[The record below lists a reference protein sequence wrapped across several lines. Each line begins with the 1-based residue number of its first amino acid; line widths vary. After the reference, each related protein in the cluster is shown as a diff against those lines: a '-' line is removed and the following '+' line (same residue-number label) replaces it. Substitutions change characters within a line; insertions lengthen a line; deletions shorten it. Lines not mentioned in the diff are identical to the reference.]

1 MNKKYLLILT
11 AVSMLAFGACKKS
24 KNEPTPTPTK
34 EEPKPEDETPPTTT
48 NRTELSIDSIYLYA
62 KQLYYW
68 NDNLPTYKAFN
79 PRQFN
84 VGSVALDKYENELL
98 GIANYSANKYDIYQ
112 NSTKYSNITDI
123 TTKNPSATGVVIND
137 NKSLSVDLLG
147 NGNDVGIRLVS
158 YLLDNTRTR
167 YLPFVTAVY
176 QNSPAESAGVKR
188 GWYISK
194 ANGQAY
200 GANYTNEIANLNAA
214 LNGISVTLELTNLL
228 TSAKTTV
235 TLAKAS
241 YKSSP
246 VYKTKVITAGAK
258 KIGYFAFARFS
269 KLTVSGRTPSD
280 VNLDAAF
287 NEFSSQGVTD
297 LIVDL
302 RYNGGGY
309 VETAEYLTNLIA
321 PSSNNG
327 KVMFTEHYN
336 ATMQNN
342 KATILKNQPLLDA
355 NGKVQRQNG
364 NIVTYFDYMT
374 NPYSV
379 ANNTATFS
387 KKGNLNS
394 VQNVIFLVTGN
405 TASSSELV
413 INSLKPHMSVKVIGA
428 TTYGKPIGFFPIVIE
443 NRYEVYF
450 SLFETR
456 NSLGQGG
463 YYAGIKPEVGYDE
476 DADASG
482 EFWDDIRYDFGDVKE
497 AYLAG
502 ALKILAPGV
511 TFTNSARVASTM
523 SVNGESFNLKN
534 FEKMK
539 PLKNDSFV
547 GMIEN
552 RTKLKN

>member
-1 MNKKYLLILT
+1 MLGV
-11 AVSMLAFGACKKS
+11 ASVLAFGACKKS
-24 KNEPTPTPTK
+24 KVEPTPTPAK
-34 EEPKPEDETPPTTT
+34 EEPKPEDETPPATT
-48 NRTELSIDSIYLYA
+48 NRLELSQDSIFLYA
-62 KQLYYW
+62 KQLYFW
-68 NDNLPTYKAFN
+68 NEQLPTYKSFN
-79 PRQFN
+79 PRGYTAGSTDLAKFN
-84 VGSVALDKYENELL
+84 NLL
-98 GIANYSANKYDIYQ
+98 FGIAGFSTSKYDIYKVDNVYQ
-112 NSTKYSNITDI
+112 NSVKFSYISDK
-123 TTKNPSATGVVIND
+123 TTKNPTAVVMDKSSA
-137 NKSLSVDLLG
+137 VDLEG

-176 QNSPAESAGVKR
+176 QNSPAEQAGVKR

-194 ANGQAY
+194 ANGQTY

-214 LNGISVTLELTNLL
+214 LNGTSVTLELTNLL

-235 TLAKAS
+235 TLAKTS

-246 VYKTKVITAGAK
+246 IYTKKVITAGAK

-280 VNLDAAF
+280 VNLDAVF
-287 NEFSSQGVTD
+287 NDFQAQGVTD

-342 KATILKNQPLLDA
+342 KATILKNQPLL
-355 NGKVQRQNG
+355 NSSGKVQYQNG
-364 NIVTYFDYMT
+364 NIVTYFDYT
-374 NPYSV
+374 PNPYSV
-379 ANNTATFS
+379 ANNTASFA

-394 VQNVIFLVTGN
+394 VQNVVFLVTGN

-428 TTYGKPIGFFPIVIE
+428 TTYGKPIGFFPVTIE

-450 SLFETR
+450 SMFETK

-463 YYAGIKPEVGYDE
+463 YYDGIKPETGYDE

-511 TFTNSARVASTM
+511 TFTNSTRVSNTM
-523 SVNGESFNLKN
+523 SINGGSFNLKN
-534 FEKMK
+534 AERMK
-539 PLKNDSFV
+539 PVKNDGFV

-552 RTKLKN
+552 RPKLKN